1 MEQTPWFSHYDKDVP
16 RTLVPY
22 PERTLLD
29 YIADTA
35 REHPDLPALLFKGLR
50 IPYGEL
56 ERVTDVFAAALA
68 ELGVKK
74 GDRVALLLPNCPQFI
89 IAELGVWKAGG
100 TVCPLNPIYTER
112 ELEEPLN
119 NCAPETIVTLTL
131 FYNRVKSIQPN
142 TKLRRVI
149 ATNIK
154 EFLPPVLR
162 FLFTLVKEKK
172 EGHRIR
178 LQPGDLWFSDLLKPT
193 GPDRRPSVSIS
204 PDDPAVILLS
214 GGTTGTPK
222 GAVGTHRGLM
232 MSGLQLNCWV
242 KNLKSESQDI
252 ALLPLPLFHVY
263 AHAGIQCRGFVSGSA
278 LSLIPNPRDIKDI
291 LHTIRKVRPSFF
303 VSVPTLFIALLNHP
317 DVKAGKVDFK
327 SVKLCIS
334 GAAPLMAETKKSF
347 EELTGGRI
355 LEGYSLTEAMM
366 ACTVNPALGV
376 RKIGSIGMPLP
387 DVEVRIADPDAGDK
401 TLPTG
406 EVGEI
411 LMRAPQLMQ
420 GYWQNPVETAGVL
433 QVHGEG
439 GPWLHTG
446 DLGYMDE
453 DGYVFIVDRK
463 KDVIKPSGFQVWPR
477 EVEEVV
483 SSHPAVLE
491 VGVAGVPDDYQ
502 GEAVKAWVVLRSG
515 QEATADEIRQHCRQK
530 LAPYKVPKHVEF
542 RQSLP
547 KSMVGKVLRRLLAQE
562 ERAKV
567 AEKKKPRCSGHEA

>member
-1 MEQTPWFSHYDKDVP
+1 MEQARWFKHYDEGVP
-16 RTLVPY
+16 KTLYPY

-29 YIADTA
+29 YIADSA
-35 REHPDLPALLFKGLR
+35 RERSDHPAILFKGLR
-50 IPYGEL
+50 VTYGEL
-56 ERVTDVFAAALA
+56 ERLSDAFAVALA
-68 ELGVKK
+68 GLGVKK
-74 GDRVALLLPNCPQFI
+74 GDRVALLLPNSPQFI
-89 IAELGVWKAGG
+89 IAEVGAWKAGA
-100 TVCPLNPIYTER
+100 TVFPLNPIYTES
-112 ELEEPLN
+112 ELEGPLN

-131 FYNRVKSIQPN
+131 FYNRIKSIQPN

-149 ATNIK
+149 ASNIK
-154 EFLPPVLR
+154 DFLPPVLR
-162 FLFTLVKEKK
+162 LLFTLVKEKK

-178 LQPGDLWFSDLLKPT
+178 LHPGDFWFSDLLKTT
-193 GPDRRPSVSIS
+193 GSQSKPSVSVR
-204 PDDPAVILLS
+204 PDDPAIILLS

-222 GAVGTHRGLM
+222 GAVGTHRSLVS
-232 MSGLQLNCWV
+232 SGLQMTEWV
-242 KNLKSESQDI
+242 KNLKNEKQDI
-252 ALLPLPLFHVY
+252 AMLPLPLFHVY
-263 AHAGIQCRGFVSGSA
+263 ANAGIQSEVFVTGST
-278 LSLIPNPRDIKDI
+278 LSLIPNPRDIKDV
-291 LHTIRKVRPSFF
+291 LHAIRKDRPTFF
-303 VSVPTLFIALLNHP
+303 ISVPTLFIALLNHP

-327 SVKLCIS
+327 SIKLCIS

-366 ACTVNPALGV
+366 ACTVNPALGAK
-376 RKIGSIGMPLP
+376 KIGSIGIPLP
-387 DVEVRIADPDAGDK
+387 DVEARIVDPDEGDK
-401 TLPTG
+401 ILPTG

-411 LMRAPQLMQ
+411 LLRAPQLMK
-420 GYWQNPVETAGVL
+420 GYWQNPEETAAVL

-453 DGYVFIVDRK
+453 DGYIFIVDRK

-477 EVEEVV
+477 EVEEVI

-515 QEATADEIRQHCRQK
+515 QQATVDEIRQFCRQK

-542 RQSLP
+542 REGLP

-562 ERAKV
+562 ERAKR
-567 AEKKKPRCSGHEA
+567 A

>member
-1 MEQTPWFSHYDKDVP
+1 
-16 RTLVPY
+16 
-22 PERTLLD
+22 
-29 YIADTA
+29 
-35 REHPDLPALLFKGLR
+35 LFKGLR
-50 IPYGEL
+50 TTYGEL
-56 ERVTDVFAAALA
+56 EKLSDAFAVALA

-89 IAELGVWKAGG
+89 IAELGAWKAGA
-100 TVCPLNPIYTER
+100 TVFPLSPIYTER
-112 ELEEPLN
+112 ELEGPLID
-119 NCAPETIVTLTL
+119 CAPETIVTLTL
-131 FYNRVKSIQPN
+131 FYNRIKSIQSK

-162 FLFTLVKEKK
+162 LLFTLVKEKK

-178 LQPGDLWFSDLLKPT
+178 LQPGDLWFSDLLKTTEPE
-193 GPDRRPSVSIS
+193 RKPSVSVS
-204 PDDPAVILLS
+204 ADDPAIILLS

-222 GAVGTHRGLM
+222 GAVGTHRSLVI
-232 MSGLQLNCWV
+232 SGLQMGSWV
-242 KNLKSESQDI
+242 KNLSNESEDI
-252 ALLPLPLFHVY
+252 VMLPIPLFHVY
-263 AHAGIQCRGFVSGSA
+263 ANAGIQSGAFVSGNT
-278 LSLIPNPRDIKDI
+278 LSLIPNPRDIKDV
-291 LHTIRKVRPSFF
+291 LHAIRKDRPTFF
-303 VSVPTLFIALLNHP
+303 ISVPTLFIALLNHP

-327 SVKLCIS
+327 SIKLCIS

-366 ACTVNPALGV
+366 ACTVNPSLGV
-376 RKIGSIGMPLP
+376 KKIGSIGMPLP
-387 DVEVRIADPDAGDK
+387 DVEVRVADPDSGDK
-401 TLPTG
+401 ILPTG
-406 EVGEI
+406 EVGEV
-411 LMRAPQLMQ
+411 LMRAPQLMKS
-420 GYWQNPVETAGVL
+420 YWQNPEETAGVL

-453 DGYVFIVDRK
+453 DGYIFIVDRK
-463 KDVIKPSGFQVWPR
+463 KDVIKPSGHQVWPR
-477 EVEEVV
+477 EVEEVI

-515 QEATADEIRQHCRQK
+515 QEATADEIRQYSRQK

-542 RQSLP
+542 REGLP

-562 ERAKV
+562 ERGERA
-567 AEKKKPRCSGHEA
+567 

>member
-1 MEQTPWFSHYDKDVP
+1 MEQTPWFRHYDEGVP
-16 RTLVPY
+16 KTLQPY

-29 YIADTA
+29 YIANSA
-35 REHPDLPALLFKGLR
+35 REHPDHPALLFKGLR
-50 IPYGEL
+50 TTYGEL
-56 ERVTDVFAAALA
+56 EKLSDAFAVALA
-68 ELGVKK
+68 DRGVKK

-89 IAELGVWKAGG
+89 IAELGVWKAGA

-112 ELEEPLN
+112 ELEEALT
-119 NCAPETIVTLTL
+119 NCAPETMVTLTL
-131 FYNRVKSIQPN
+131 FYNRIKSIQPN
-142 TKLRRVI
+142 TKLKRVI

-162 FLFTLVKEKK
+162 LLFTLVKEKK
-172 EGHRIR
+172 EGHRIS
-178 LQPGDLWFSDLLKPT
+178 LQPGDFWFSDLLKST
-193 GPDRRPSVSIS
+193 GPERKPSVSVS
-204 PDDPAVILLS
+204 PDDPAIILLS

-222 GAVGTHRGLM
+222 GAVGTHRSLVI
-232 MSGLQLNCWV
+232 SGLQMTSWV

-252 ALLPLPLFHVY
+252 IMLPLPLFHVY
-263 AHAGIQCRGFVSGSA
+263 ANAGIQCEAFVSGNT
-278 LSLIPNPRDIKDI
+278 LSLIPNPRDIKDV
-291 LHTIRKVRPSFF
+291 LHAIRKDRPTFF
-303 VSVPTLFIALLNHP
+303 ISVPTLFIALLNHP

-327 SVKLCIS
+327 SIKLCIS

-376 RKIGSIGMPLP
+376 KKIGSIGMPLP
-387 DVEVRIADPDAGDK
+387 DVEVGIADPDSGDK
-401 TLPTG
+401 ILPTG
-406 EVGEI
+406 EVGEV

-420 GYWQNPVETAGVL
+420 GYWQNPEETAGVL
-433 QVHGEG
+433 RVHGEG

-453 DGYVFIVDRK
+453 DGYIFIVDRK

-477 EVEEVV
+477 EVEEVI

-515 QEATADEIRQHCRQK
+515 QQATADEIRQYCRQK
-530 LAPYKVPKHVEF
+530 LAAYKVPKHVEF
-542 RQSLP
+542 REGLP
-547 KSMVGKVLRRLLAQE
+547 KSMAGKVLRRLLAQE
-562 ERAKV
+562 ERAKR
-567 AEKKKPRCSGHEA
+567 A

>member
-1 MEQTPWFSHYDKDVP
+1 MEKTPWFKHYDEGVP
-16 RTLVPY
+16 RTLRPY

-29 YIADTA
+29 YIADSA
-35 REHPDLPALLFKGLR
+35 REHPDHPAILFKGLR
-50 IPYGEL
+50 VTYGQL
-56 ERVTDVFAAALA
+56 ERLSDAFAVALA
-68 ELGVKK
+68 GLGVKK
-74 GDRVALLLPNCPQFI
+74 GDRVALLLPNSPQFI
-89 IAELGVWKAGG
+89 IAEVGAWKAGA
-100 TVCPLNPIYTER
+100 TVFPLNPIYTES
-112 ELEEPLN
+112 ELEGPLN
-119 NCAPETIVTLTL
+119 NCAPETIITLTL

-142 TKLRRVI
+142 TKLKRVI
-149 ATNIK
+149 ASNIK
-154 EFLPPVLR
+154 DFLPPILR

-172 EGHRIR
+172 EGHRIH
-178 LQPGDLWFSDLLKPT
+178 LQPGDFWFSDLLKTT
-193 GPDRRPSVSIS
+193 GSETKPRVSVS
-204 PDDPAVILLS
+204 PDDPAIILLS

-222 GAVGTHRGLM
+222 GAVGTHRSLVS
-232 MSGLQLNCWV
+232 SGLQLGSWV

-252 ALLPLPLFHVY
+252 IMLPLPLFHVY
-263 AHAGIQCRGFVSGSA
+263 ANAGIQCEAFVGGNT
-278 LSLIPNPRDIKDI
+278 LSLPPNPRDITDV
-291 LHTIRKVRPSFF
+291 LHAIRKDRPTFF

-327 SVKLCIS
+327 SIKLCIS

-366 ACTVNPALGV
+366 ACTVNPALGAK
-376 RKIGSIGMPLP
+376 KIGSIGMPLP
-387 DVEVRIADPDAGDK
+387 DVEARIVDPDSGDK
-401 TLPTG
+401 ILPTG

-411 LMRAPQLMQ
+411 LLRAPQLMQ
-420 GYWQNPVETAGVL
+420 GYWQNPEETAGVL
-433 QVHGEG
+433 RVHGEG

-453 DGYVFIVDRK
+453 DGYIFIVDRK

-477 EVEEVV
+477 EVEEVI

-515 QEATADEIRQHCRQK
+515 QKATIDEIRQFCRQK
-530 LAPYKVPKHVEF
+530 LAPYKVPKHIEF
-542 RQSLP
+542 REGLP

-562 ERAKV
+562 EKAKRA
-567 AEKKKPRCSGHEA
+567 

>member
-1 MEQTPWFSHYDKDVP
+1 MEQTPWFSHYDKDIP

-29 YIADTA
+29 YIADAA
-35 REHPDLPALLFKGLR
+35 REDPDLVALLFKGLR
-50 IPYGEL
+50 ITYREL
-56 ERVTDVFAAALA
+56 EKLSDAFALA
-68 ELGVKK
+68 LAGLGVKK
-74 GDRVALLLPNCPQFI
+74 GDRVALLLPNCPPFI
-89 IAELGVWKAGG
+89 IAELGAWKAGA
-100 TVCPLNPIYTER
+100 TVLPLNPMYTES
-112 ELEEPLN
+112 ELQGPLV

-131 FYNRVKSIQPN
+131 FYNRAKSVQPN
-142 TKLRRVI
+142 TKLKRVI
-149 ATNIK
+149 VSNIK

-162 FLFTLVKEKK
+162 LLFTLVKEKK
-172 EGHRIR
+172 EGHRIH
-178 LQPGDLWFSDLLKPT
+178 LQPGDFWFSDLLKTT
-193 GPDRRPSVSIS
+193 GPERRPSVSIS
-204 PDDPAVILLS
+204 PDDPAVILMS

-222 GAVGTHRGLM
+222 GAVGTHRSLVS
-232 MSGLQLNCWV
+232 SGLQLNSWV
-242 KNLKSESQDI
+242 ENLKGESQDI

-263 AHAGIQCRGFVSGSA
+263 ANAGIQCHVFVSGSA
-278 LSLIPNPRDIKDI
+278 LSLIPNPRDIKDV

-303 VSVPTLFIALLNHP
+303 ISVPTLFIALLNHP

-327 SVKLCIS
+327 SIKLCIS

-347 EELTGGRI
+347 EALTGGRI

-376 RKIGSIGMPLP
+376 KKIGSIGMPLP
-387 DVEVRIADPDAGDK
+387 DVEVRIADPDSGDK
-401 TLPTG
+401 RLSTG
-406 EVGEI
+406 EVGEV
-411 LMRAPQLMQ
+411 LMRAPQLMR
-420 GYWQNPVETAGVL
+420 GYWQNPEETAGVL

-491 VGVAGVPDDYQ
+491 VGVAGVSDDYQ

-515 QEATADEIRQHCRQK
+515 QQVTADEIRQYCRQK

-542 RQSLP
+542 RDSLP
-547 KSMVGKVLRRLLAQE
+547 KSMVGKVLRRVLAQE
-562 ERAKV
+562 ERAKR
-567 AEKKKPRCSGHEA
+567 A

>member
-1 MEQTPWFSHYDKDVP
+1 MEQAPWFKHYDEGVP
-16 RTLVPY
+16 KTLRPY

-29 YIADTA
+29 YVADSA
-35 REHPDLPALLFKGLR
+35 RERPDLPAILFKGLR
-50 IPYGEL
+50 VTYGEL
-56 ERVTDVFAAALA
+56 EKLSDAFAVALA
-68 ELGVKK
+68 GLGVKK
-74 GDRVALLLPNCPQFI
+74 GDRVALLLPNSPQFI
-89 IAELGVWKAGG
+89 IAELGAWKAGA
-100 TVCPLNPIYTER
+100 TVFPLNPIYTES
-112 ELEEPLN
+112 ELEGPLN

-142 TKLRRVI
+142 TKLKRVI
-149 ATNIK
+149 ASNIK
-154 EFLPPVLR
+154 DFLPPILR

-172 EGHRIR
+172 EGHRIH
-178 LQPGDLWFSDLLKPT
+178 LQSGDFWFSDLLKTT
-193 GPDRRPSVSIS
+193 GPQSKPSVSVR
-204 PDDPAVILLS
+204 PDDPAIILLS

-222 GAVGTHRGLM
+222 GAVGTHRSLVS
-232 MSGLQLNCWV
+232 SGLQLGSWV

-252 ALLPLPLFHVY
+252 IMLPLPLFHVY
-263 AHAGIQCRGFVSGSA
+263 ANAGIQCESFVGGNT
-278 LSLIPNPRDIKDI
+278 LSLIPNPRDIKDV
-291 LHTIRKVRPSFF
+291 LHAIRKDRPTFF

-327 SVKLCIS
+327 SIKLCIS

-366 ACTVNPALGV
+366 ACTVNPALGEK
-376 RKIGSIGMPLP
+376 KIGSIGMPLP
-387 DVEVRIADPDAGDK
+387 DVEARVVDPDEGDK
-401 TLPTG
+401 ILPPG

-411 LMRAPQLMQ
+411 LLRAPQLMQ
-420 GYWQNPVETAGVL
+420 GYWKNPEETAGVL
-433 QVHGEG
+433 KVHGEG

-453 DGYVFIVDRK
+453 DGYIFIVDRK

-477 EVEEVV
+477 EVEEVI

-515 QEATADEIRQHCRQK
+515 QQATTDEIRQYCRQK
-530 LAPYKVPKHVEF
+530 LAPYKVPKHIEF
-542 RQSLP
+542 REGLP

-562 ERAKV
+562 EKAKRA
-567 AEKKKPRCSGHEA
+567 

>member
-1 MEQTPWFSHYDKDVP
+1 MEMTPWFRHYDEGVP
-16 RTLVPY
+16 RTLRPY

-29 YIADTA
+29 YIADSA
-35 REHPDLPALLFKGLR
+35 REHPDHPAILFKGLR
-50 IPYGEL
+50 VTYGQL
-56 ERVTDVFAAALA
+56 ERLSDAFAVALA
-68 ELGVKK
+68 GLGVKK
-74 GDRVALLLPNCPQFI
+74 GDRVALLLPNSPQFI
-89 IAELGVWKAGG
+89 IAELGAWKAGA
-100 TVCPLNPIYTER
+100 TVFPLNPMYTES
-112 ELEEPLN
+112 ELEGPLN

-142 TKLRRVI
+142 TKVKRVI
-149 ATNIK
+149 ASNIK

-172 EGHRIR
+172 EGHRIH
-178 LQPGDLWFSDLLKPT
+178 LQPGDFWFSDLLKST
-193 GPDRRPSVSIS
+193 GPERKPRVSVS
-204 PDDPAVILLS
+204 PDDPAIILLS

-222 GAVGTHRGLM
+222 GAVGTHRSLVI
-232 MSGLQLNCWV
+232 SGLQIGSWV
-242 KNLKSESQDI
+242 KNLLNESEDI
-252 ALLPLPLFHVY
+252 VMLPLPLFHVY
-263 AHAGIQCRGFVSGSA
+263 ANAGIQCVSFVNGNT
-278 LSLIPNPRDIKDI
+278 LSLIPNPRDIKDV
-291 LHTIRKVRPSFF
+291 LHAIRKDRPTFF
-303 VSVPTLFIALLNHP
+303 ISVPTLFIALLNHP

-327 SVKLCIS
+327 SIKLCIS

-376 RKIGSIGMPLP
+376 KKIGSIGMPLP
-387 DVEVRIADPDAGDK
+387 DVEARIADPDSGDK
-401 TLPTG
+401 ILPAG

-411 LMRAPQLMQ
+411 LLRAPQLMQ
-420 GYWQNPVETAGVL
+420 GYWQNPEETAGIL
-433 QVHGEG
+433 RVHGEG
-439 GPWLHTG
+439 GLWLHTG

-453 DGYVFIVDRK
+453 DGYIFIVDRK

-477 EVEEVV
+477 EVEEVI

-515 QEATADEIRQHCRQK
+515 QEATADEIRQYCRQK

-542 RQSLP
+542 REGLP

-562 ERAKV
+562 ERAKR
-567 AEKKKPRCSGHEA
+567 A

>member
-1 MEQTPWFSHYDKDVP
+1 LRRWHIEQTPWFKHYDEGVP
-16 RTLVPY
+16 KTLHPY

-29 YIADTA
+29 YIADA
-35 REHPDLPALLFKGLR
+35 AKERPDHPALLFKGLR
-50 IPYGEL
+50 TTYGEL
-56 ERVTDVFAAALA
+56 EKLSDAFAVALA

-89 IAELGVWKAGG
+89 IAELGAWKAGA
-100 TVCPLNPIYTER
+100 TVFPLTPIYTEH
-112 ELEEPLN
+112 ELEGPLI

-131 FYNRVKSIQPN
+131 FYNRVKSIQSK

-162 FLFTLVKEKK
+162 LLFTLVKEKK

-178 LQPGDLWFSDLLKPT
+178 LQPGDLWFSDLLKTMEPEKK
-193 GPDRRPSVSIS
+193 PSVSVS
-204 PDDPAVILLS
+204 PDDPAIILLS

-222 GAVGTHRGLM
+222 GAVGTHRSLVI
-232 MSGLQLNCWV
+232 SGLQMDSWV
-242 KNLKSESQDI
+242 KNLLNESEDI
-252 ALLPLPLFHVY
+252 VMLPIPLFHVY
-263 AHAGIQCRGFVSGSA
+263 ANAGIQSGAFVSGNT
-278 LSLIPNPRDIKDI
+278 LSLIPNPRDIRDVLHSIHKD
-291 LHTIRKVRPSFF
+291 RPTFF

-327 SVKLCIS
+327 SIKLCIS

-376 RKIGSIGMPLP
+376 KKIGSIGMPLP
-387 DVEVRIADPDAGDK
+387 DVEVRVADPDSGDK
-401 TLPTG
+401 ILPTG
-406 EVGEI
+406 EVGEV
-411 LMRAPQLMQ
+411 LMRAPQLMK
-420 GYWQNPVETAGVL
+420 GYWQNPEETAGVL

-453 DGYVFIVDRK
+453 DGYIFIVDRK
-463 KDVIKPSGFQVWPR
+463 KDVIKPSGHQVWPR
-477 EVEEVV
+477 EVEEVI

-515 QEATADEIRQHCRQK
+515 QETTADEIRQYCRQK

-542 RQSLP
+542 REGLP

-562 ERAKV
+562 ERAIR
-567 AEKKKPRCSGHEA
+567 A

>member
-1 MEQTPWFSHYDKDVP
+1 MEMTPWFRHYDEGVP
-16 RTLVPY
+16 RTLRPY

-29 YIADTA
+29 YIADSA
-35 REHPDLPALLFKGLR
+35 REHPDHPAILFKGLR
-50 IPYGEL
+50 VTYGQL
-56 ERVTDVFAAALA
+56 ERLSDAFAVALA
-68 ELGVKK
+68 GLGVKK
-74 GDRVALLLPNCPQFI
+74 GDRVALLLPNSPQFI
-89 IAELGVWKAGG
+89 IAELGAWKAGA
-100 TVCPLNPIYTER
+100 TVFPLNPMYTES
-112 ELEEPLN
+112 ELEGPLN

-142 TKLRRVI
+142 TKLKRVI
-149 ATNIK
+149 ASNIK
-154 EFLPPVLR
+154 DFLPPILR

-172 EGHRIR
+172 EGHRIH
-178 LQPGDLWFSDLLKPT
+178 LQPGDFWFSDLLKTT
-193 GPDRRPSVSIS
+193 GPERKPSVSVS
-204 PDDPAVILLS
+204 PDDPAIILLS

-222 GAVGTHRGLM
+222 GAVGTHRSLVS
-232 MSGLQLNCWV
+232 SGLQLSSWV

-252 ALLPLPLFHVY
+252 IMLPLPLFHVY
-263 AHAGIQCRGFVSGSA
+263 ANAGIQCEAFVGGNT
-278 LSLIPNPRDIKDI
+278 LSLVPNPRDITDV
-291 LHTIRKVRPSFF
+291 LHAIRKDRPTFF

-327 SVKLCIS
+327 SIKLCIS

-366 ACTVNPALGV
+366 ACTVNPASGV
-376 RKIGSIGMPLP
+376 KKIGSIGMPLP
-387 DVEVRIADPDAGDK
+387 DVEARIVDPDSGEK
-401 TLPTG
+401 ILPAG

-411 LMRAPQLMQ
+411 LLRAPQLMQ
-420 GYWQNPVETAGVL
+420 GYWQNPEETAGVL

-453 DGYVFIVDRK
+453 DGYIFIVDRK

-477 EVEEVV
+477 EVEEVI

-515 QEATADEIRQHCRQK
+515 QQATADEIRQYCRQK

-542 RQSLP
+542 REGLP

-562 ERAKV
+562 ERAKR
-567 AEKKKPRCSGHEA
+567 A

>member
-1 MEQTPWFSHYDKDVP
+1 MEQTPWFRHYDEGVP
-16 RTLVPY
+16 RTLRPY

-35 REHPDLPALLFKGLR
+35 RENPDHPALLFKGLR
-50 IPYGEL
+50 VTYGEL
-56 ERVTDVFAAALA
+56 ERLSDAFAVALA
-68 ELGVKK
+68 DRGVKK
-74 GDRVALLLPNCPQFI
+74 GDRVALLLPNSPQFI
-89 IAELGVWKAGG
+89 IAELGAWKAGA
-100 TVCPLNPIYTER
+100 TVLSLNPIYTES
-112 ELEEPLN
+112 ELEGPLT
-119 NCAPETIVTLTL
+119 NCAPETIVTITL

-142 TKLRRVI
+142 TKLKRVI
-149 ATNIK
+149 ASNIK

-162 FLFTLVKEKK
+162 LLFTLAKEKK

-178 LQPGDLWFSDLLKPT
+178 LQPGDFWFSDLVKT
-193 GPDRRPSVSIS
+193 KGPERKPSVSVS
-204 PDDPAVILLS
+204 PDDPAIILLS

-222 GAVGTHRGLM
+222 GAVGTHRSLVS
-232 MSGLQLNCWV
+232 SGLQLTSWV
-242 KNLKSESQDI
+242 KNLKSEAQDI
-252 ALLPLPLFHVY
+252 IMLPLPLFHVY
-263 AHAGIQCRGFVSGSA
+263 ANAGIQCEAFVSGNT
-278 LSLIPNPRDIKDI
+278 LSLIPNPRDIKDV
-291 LHTIRKVRPSFF
+291 LHAIRKDRPTFF
-303 VSVPTLFIALLNHP
+303 ISVPTLFIALLNHP

-327 SVKLCIS
+327 SIKLCIS

-376 RKIGSIGMPLP
+376 KKIGSVGMPLP
-387 DVEVRIADPDAGDK
+387 DVEARIVDPDSGDK
-401 TLPTG
+401 ILPAG

-411 LMRAPQLMQ
+411 LLRAPQLMQ
-420 GYWQNPVETAGVL
+420 GYWQNPEETAGVL
-433 QVHGEG
+433 RVHGEG

-453 DGYVFIVDRK
+453 DGYIFIVDRK

-515 QEATADEIRQHCRQK
+515 QQATADEIRQYCRQK

-542 RQSLP
+542 REGLP

-562 ERAKV
+562 ERRKRA
-567 AEKKKPRCSGHEA
+567 

>member
-29 YIADTA
+29 YIADAA
-35 REHPDLPALLFKGLR
+35 RETPDLAALLFKGLR
-50 IPYGEL
+50 ITYSEL
-56 ERVTDVFAAALA
+56 EKRSDAFAVALVD
-68 ELGVKK
+68 LGVKK

-89 IAELGVWKAGG
+89 IAEMGAWKAGA
-100 TVCPLNPIYTER
+100 TVFPLNPIYTES
-112 ELEEPLN
+112 ELQGPIV
-119 NCAPETIVTLTL
+119 NCAPETIVTLTP

-142 TKLRRVI
+142 TKLKRVI

-162 FLFTLVKEKK
+162 LLFTLVKEKK
-172 EGHRIR
+172 EGHRIH
-178 LQPGDLWFSDLLKPT
+178 LQPGDLWLSDLLKAT
-193 GPDRRPSVSIS
+193 GPERRPSVSIS
-204 PDDPAVILLS
+204 PDDPAIILLS

-222 GAVGTHRGLM
+222 GAVGTHRSLVS
-232 MSGLQLNCWV
+232 SGLQLTSWV

-252 ALLPLPLFHVY
+252 AMLPLPLFHVY
-263 AHAGIQCRGFVSGSA
+263 ANAGIQCEVFVSGSA
-278 LSLIPNPRDIKDI
+278 LSLIPNPRDIKDV
-291 LHTIRKVRPSFF
+291 LHTIRKDRPTFF
-303 VSVPTLFIALLNHP
+303 ISVPTLFIALLNHP

-327 SVKLCIS
+327 SIKLCIS

-347 EELTGGRI
+347 EALTGGRI

-376 RKIGSIGMPLP
+376 KKIGSIGMPLP
-387 DVEVRIADPDAGDK
+387 DVEVRIADPDSGDK
-401 TLPTG
+401 ILPAG
-406 EVGEI
+406 EVGEV

-420 GYWQNPVETAGVL
+420 GYWQNPEETAGVL

-453 DGYVFIVDRK
+453 DGYIFIVDRK

-477 EVEEVV
+477 EVEEII

-515 QEATADEIRQHCRQK
+515 QQATADEIRQYCRQK

-542 RQSLP
+542 REGLP

-562 ERAKV
+562 ERAKR
-567 AEKKKPRCSGHEA
+567 A

>member
-1 MEQTPWFSHYDKDVP
+1 
-16 RTLVPY
+16 
-22 PERTLLD
+22 
-29 YIADTA
+29 
-35 REHPDLPALLFKGLR
+35 
-50 IPYGEL
+50 
-56 ERVTDVFAAALA
+56 
-68 ELGVKK
+68 
-74 GDRVALLLPNCPQFI
+74 
-89 IAELGVWKAGG
+89 
-100 TVCPLNPIYTER
+100 
-112 ELEEPLN
+112 
-119 NCAPETIVTLTL
+119 
-131 FYNRVKSIQPN
+131 
-142 TKLRRVI
+142 VI

-172 EGHRIR
+172 EGHRIH
-178 LQPGDLWFSDLLKPT
+178 LQPGDLWFSDLLKTT
-193 GPDRRPSVSIS
+193 GPEKKPSVTIS
-204 PDDPAVILLS
+204 PNDPAVILLS

-222 GAVGTHRGLM
+222 GAVGTHRCLVV
-232 MSGLQLNCWV
+232 SAIQLNSWF
-242 KNLKSESQDI
+242 KNLIEEWQDTFM
-252 ALLPLPLFHVY
+252 LPLPLFHVY
-263 AHAGIQCRGFVSGSA
+263 ANAGVQCCAFVGHNT

-291 LHTIRKVRPSFF
+291 LRTIARVRPGLFI
-303 VSVPTLFIALLNHP
+303 SVPTLFIALLNHP

-327 SVKLCIS
+327 SIKLCIS

-366 ACTVNPALGV
+366 ACTVNPTLGV
-376 RKIGSIGMPLP
+376 KKIGSIGMPLP
-387 DVEVRIADPDAGDK
+387 DVEVRIADPEFGDK
-401 TLPTG
+401 ILPTG

-420 GYWQNPVETAGVL
+420 GYWQNPEETAGVL
-433 QVHGEG
+433 QIHGEG

-453 DGYVFIVDRK
+453 DGYIFIVDRK

-477 EVEEVV
+477 EVEEVI

-515 QEATADEIRQHCRQK
+515 QQATVDEIRQYCRQK

-542 RQSLP
+542 RENLP

-562 ERAKV
+562 EKAKRV
-567 AEKKKPRCSGHEA
+567 QQENPVR

>member
-22 PERTLLD
+22 PERTLPD
-29 YIADTA
+29 YIADAA
-35 REHPDLPALLFKGLR
+35 REHPDLVALLFKGLR
-50 IPYGEL
+50 ITYGEL
-56 ERVTDVFAAALA
+56 EKLSDAFAVALA
-68 ELGVKK
+68 DLGVKK

-89 IAELGVWKAGG
+89 IAELGAWKAGA
-100 TVCPLNPIYTER
+100 TVLPLNPIYTES
-112 ELEEPLN
+112 ELQTPLA
-119 NCAPETIVTLTL
+119 NCTPEIIVTLTP
-131 FYNRVKSIQPN
+131 FYNRVKSTQPN
-142 TKLRRVI
+142 TKLKRVI

-154 EFLPPVLR
+154 EFLPLVLR
-162 FLFTLVKEKK
+162 LLFTLVKEKK
-172 EGHRIR
+172 EGHRIH
-178 LQPGDLWFSDLLKPT
+178 LQPGDLWFGDLIKKT
-193 GPDRRPSVSIS
+193 GFERKPSVSVS
-204 PDDPAVILLS
+204 PNDPAIILLS

-222 GAVGTHRGLM
+222 GAVGTHRSLVS
-232 MSGLQLNCWV
+232 SGLQLNSWI
-242 KNLKSESQDI
+242 KNLQNESQDI
-252 ALLPLPLFHVY
+252 AMLPLPLFHVY
-263 AHAGIQCRGFVSGSA
+263 ANAGIQCQVFVSGSV
-278 LSLIPNPRDIKDI
+278 LSLIPNPRDIKDV
-291 LHTIRKVRPSFF
+291 LHTIRKDHPTFF
-303 VSVPTLFIALLNHP
+303 ISVPTLFIALLNHP

-327 SVKLCIS
+327 SIKLCIS

-376 RKIGSIGMPLP
+376 KKIGSIGMPLP
-387 DVEVRIADPDAGDK
+387 DVEVRIADPDSGDK

-406 EVGEI
+406 EVGEV

-420 GYWQNPVETAGVL
+420 GYWQNPEETAGVL

-477 EVEEVV
+477 EVEEIV

-515 QEATADEIRQHCRQK
+515 QQANADEIRQYCRQK
-530 LAPYKVPKHVEF
+530 LAPYKVPKHIEF
-542 RQSLP
+542 RDSLP
-547 KSMVGKVLRRLLAQE
+547 KSMVGKVLRRVLAQE
-562 ERAKV
+562 ERAKR
-567 AEKKKPRCSGHEA
+567 A

>member
-1 MEQTPWFSHYDKDVP
+1 MEQTPWLSHYDEGVP
-16 RTLVPY
+16 KTLRPY

-35 REHPDLPALLFKGLR
+35 REHPDHPALLFKGLR
-50 IPYGEL
+50 VPYGEL
-56 ERVTDVFAAALA
+56 ERVTDAFAVALA

-74 GDRVALLLPNCPQFI
+74 GHRVALLLPNCPQFI
-89 IAELGVWKAGG
+89 IAELGVWKAGA

-112 ELEEPLN
+112 ELEEPLV

-142 TKLRRVI
+142 TKLKRVI

-162 FLFTLVKEKK
+162 LLFTLVKEKR
-172 EGHRIR
+172 EGHRIH
-178 LQPGDLWFSDLLKPT
+178 LQPGDLWFSDLLRTKRSKMGT
-193 GPDRRPSVSIS
+193 GVSIS
-204 PDDPAVILLS
+204 PDDPAVILMS

-222 GAVGTHRGLM
+222 GAVGTHRGLVV
-232 MSGLQLNCWV
+232 SAIQLNSWF
-242 KNLKSESQDI
+242 KNLIEEWQDTFM
-252 ALLPLPLFHVY
+252 LPLPLFHVY
-263 AHAGIQCRGFVSGSA
+263 ANAGVQCCAFVGRQT

-291 LHTIRKVRPSFF
+291 LHTIARVRPGLFI
-303 VSVPTLFIALLNHP
+303 SVPTLFIALLNHP
-317 DVKAGKVDFK
+317 DVKTGKVDFK
-327 SVKLCIS
+327 SIKLCIS

-366 ACTVNPALGV
+366 ACTVNPTLGV
-376 RKIGSIGMPLP
+376 KKIGSIGMPLP
-387 DVEVRIADPDAGDK
+387 DVEVRITDPEFGDK
-401 TLPTG
+401 ILPTG
-406 EVGEI
+406 EVGEV

-420 GYWQNPVETAGVL
+420 GYWQNPEETAGVL

-439 GPWLHTG
+439 GPCLHTG

-453 DGYVFIVDRK
+453 DGYIFIVDRK

-477 EVEEVV
+477 EVEEVI
-483 SSHPAVLE
+483 SSHSAVLE

-515 QEATADEIRQHCRQK
+515 QQATVDEIRQYCRQK
-530 LAPYKVPKHVEF
+530 LAAYKVPKHVEF
-542 RQSLP
+542 RENLP

-562 ERAKV
+562 EKAKRV
-567 AEKKKPRCSGHEA
+567 QQENPVR

>member
-16 RTLVPY
+16 RTLLPY

-29 YIADTA
+29 YIADAA
-35 REHPDLPALLFKGLR
+35 REDPDLVALLFKRLR
-50 IPYGEL
+50 ITYGEL
-56 ERVTDVFAAALA
+56 EKLSDAFALA
-68 ELGVKK
+68 LAGLGVKK
-74 GDRVALLLPNCPQFI
+74 GDRVALLLPNCPPFI
-89 IAELGVWKAGG
+89 IAEMGAWKAGA
-100 TVCPLNPIYTER
+100 TVLPLNPMYTES
-112 ELEEPLN
+112 ELQGPLV

-131 FYNRVKSIQPN
+131 FYHRVKSVQPN
-142 TKLRRVI
+142 TKLKRVI
-149 ATNIK
+149 VSNIK

-162 FLFTLVKEKK
+162 LLFTLVKEKK
-172 EGHRIR
+172 EGHRIH
-178 LQPGDLWFSDLLKPT
+178 LQPGDFWFSNLLKTT
-193 GPDRRPSVSIS
+193 GPERRPSVSIS
-204 PDDPAVILLS
+204 PDDPAVILMS
-214 GGTTGTPK
+214 GGTTGIPK
-222 GAVGTHRGLM
+222 GAVGTHRALVS
-232 MSGLQLNCWV
+232 SGLQLNSWV
-242 KNLKSESQDI
+242 KNLKGESQDI

-263 AHAGIQCRGFVSGSA
+263 ANAGIQCHVFVSGSA
-278 LSLIPNPRDIKDI
+278 LSLIPNPRDIKDV

-303 VSVPTLFIALLNHP
+303 ISVPTLFIALLNHP

-327 SVKLCIS
+327 SIKLCIS

-347 EELTGGRI
+347 EALTGGRI

-376 RKIGSIGMPLP
+376 KKIGSIGMPLP
-387 DVEVRIADPDAGDK
+387 DVEVRIANPNSGNK

-406 EVGEI
+406 EVGEV

-420 GYWQNPVETAGVL
+420 GYWHNPEETAGVL

-515 QEATADEIRQHCRQK
+515 QQVTAEEIRQYCRRK

-542 RQSLP
+542 REGLP
-547 KSMVGKVLRRLLAQE
+547 KSMVGKVLRRVLAQE
-562 ERAKV
+562 ERAK
-567 AEKKKPRCSGHEA
+567 RTSS

>member
-1 MEQTPWFSHYDKDVP
+1 MEQTPWLSHYDEGVP
-16 RTLVPY
+16 KTLRPY

-35 REHPDLPALLFKGLR
+35 REHPDHPALLFKGLR
-50 IPYGEL
+50 VPYGEL
-56 ERVTDVFAAALA
+56 EKITDAFAAALA

-89 IAELGVWKAGG
+89 IAELGVWKAGA
-100 TVCPLNPIYTER
+100 TVCPLNPTYTER
-112 ELEEPLN
+112 ELEEPLV

-142 TKLRRVI
+142 TKLKRVI

-162 FLFTLVKEKK
+162 LLFTLVKEKK
-172 EGHRIR
+172 EGHRIH
-178 LQPGDLWFSDLLKPT
+178 LQPGDLWFSDLLKTKEPVKK
-193 GPDRRPSVSIS
+193 PDISIS
-204 PDDPAVILLS
+204 LDDPAVILLS

-222 GAVGTHRGLM
+222 GAVGTHRSLVS
-232 MSGLQLNCWV
+232 SGLQLTSWV
-242 KNLKSESQDI
+242 KNLKSESQDTVM
-252 ALLPLPLFHVY
+252 LPLPLFHVY
-263 AHAGIQCRGFVSGSA
+263 ANAGIQCEVFVSGSA
-278 LSLIPNPRDIKDI
+278 LSLIPNPRDIKDV
-291 LHTIRKVRPSFF
+291 LHTIRKDRPTFF
-303 VSVPTLFIALLNHP
+303 ISVPTLFIALLNHP

-327 SVKLCIS
+327 SIKLCIS

-347 EELTGGRI
+347 EALTGGRI

-376 RKIGSIGMPLP
+376 KKIGSIGMPLP
-387 DVEVRIADPDAGDK
+387 DVEVRIADPESGDK
-401 TLPTG
+401 NLPTG
-406 EVGEI
+406 EVGEV

-420 GYWQNPVETAGVL
+420 GYWQNPEETAGIL

-453 DGYVFIVDRK
+453 DGYIFIVDRM

-491 VGVAGVPDDYQ
+491 VGVAGVSDDYQ

-515 QEATADEIRQHCRQK
+515 QQATVDEIRQYCRQK

-542 RQSLP
+542 RESLP
-547 KSMVGKVLRRLLAQE
+547 KSMVGKVLRRVLAQE
-562 ERAKV
+562 ERTK
-567 AEKKKPRCSGHEA
+567 RTQ

>member
-1 MEQTPWFSHYDKDVP
+1 MEMTPWFKHYDEGVP
-16 RTLVPY
+16 RTLRPY

-35 REHPDLPALLFKGLR
+35 REHPDHPALLFKGLR
-50 IPYGEL
+50 VTYGEL
-56 ERVTDVFAAALA
+56 ERLSDAFAVALA
-68 ELGVKK
+68 GLGVKK
-74 GDRVALLLPNCPQFI
+74 GDRVALLLPNSPQFI
-89 IAELGVWKAGG
+89 IAELGAWKAGA
-100 TVCPLNPIYTER
+100 TVFPLNPIYTES
-112 ELEEPLN
+112 ELEGPLN

-142 TKLRRVI
+142 TKLKRVI
-149 ATNIK
+149 ASNIK

-178 LQPGDLWFSDLLKPT
+178 LQPGDFWFSDLLKTT
-193 GPDRRPSVSIS
+193 GSERKPSVSVS
-204 PDDPAVILLS
+204 PDDPAIILLS

-222 GAVGTHRGLM
+222 GAVGTHRSLVS
-232 MSGLQLNCWV
+232 SGLQMDLWV
-242 KNLKSESQDI
+242 KNLKSELQDI
-252 ALLPLPLFHVY
+252 VMLPLPLFHVY
-263 AHAGIQCRGFVSGSA
+263 ANAGIQCEAFVSGST
-278 LSLIPNPRDIKDI
+278 LSLIPNPRDIKDV
-291 LHTIRKVRPSFF
+291 LHAIRKDRPTFF
-303 VSVPTLFIALLNHP
+303 ISVPTLFIALLNHP

-327 SVKLCIS
+327 SIKLCIS

-376 RKIGSIGMPLP
+376 KKIGSIGIPLP
-387 DVEVRIADPDAGDK
+387 DVEARIVDPDEGDK
-401 TLPTG
+401 ILPAG

-411 LMRAPQLMQ
+411 LLRAPQLMQ
-420 GYWQNPVETAGVL
+420 GYWQNPEETAGVL
-433 QVHGEG
+433 RVHGEG

-453 DGYVFIVDRK
+453 DGYIFIVDRK

-477 EVEEVV
+477 EVEEVI

-515 QEATADEIRQHCRQK
+515 QKATTDEIRQFCRQK
-530 LAPYKVPKHVEF
+530 LAPYKVPKHIEF
-542 RQSLP
+542 REGLP
-547 KSMVGKVLRRLLAQE
+547 KSMVGKVLRRLLAE
-562 ERAKV
+562 EEKAKRA
-567 AEKKKPRCSGHEA
+567 

>member
-1 MEQTPWFSHYDKDVP
+1 MEQARWFKHYDEGVP
-16 RTLVPY
+16 RTLRPY

-29 YIADTA
+29 YIADSA
-35 REHPDLPALLFKGLR
+35 REKPDHPAILFKGLR
-50 IPYGEL
+50 VTYGEL
-56 ERVTDVFAAALA
+56 EKLSDAFAVSLA

-74 GDRVALLLPNCPQFI
+74 GDRVALLLPNSPQFI
-89 IAELGVWKAGG
+89 IAEVGAWKAGA
-100 TVCPLNPIYTER
+100 TVFPLNPIYTES
-112 ELEEPLN
+112 ELEGPLN

-142 TKLRRVI
+142 TKLKRVI
-149 ATNIK
+149 ASNIK

-162 FLFTLVKEKK
+162 LLFTLVKEKK

-178 LQPGDLWFSDLLKPT
+178 LQPGDLWFSDLLKTT
-193 GPDRRPSVSIS
+193 GPARKPSVSVS
-204 PDDPAVILLS
+204 PDDPAIILLS

-222 GAVGTHRGLM
+222 GTVGTHRSLVS
-232 MSGLQLNCWV
+232 SGLQMTEWV
-242 KNLKSESQDI
+242 KNLKNEKQDI
-252 ALLPLPLFHVY
+252 AMLPLPLFHVY
-263 AHAGIQCRGFVSGSA
+263 ANAGIQSEVFVTGST
-278 LSLIPNPRDIKDI
+278 LSLIPNPRDIKDV
-291 LHTIRKVRPSFF
+291 LHAIRKDRPTFF
-303 VSVPTLFIALLNHP
+303 ISVPTLFIALLNHP

-327 SVKLCIS
+327 SIKLCIS

-376 RKIGSIGMPLP
+376 KKIGSIGIPLP
-387 DVEVRIADPDAGDK
+387 DVEARIVDPDEGDK
-401 TLPTG
+401 IFPTG

-411 LMRAPQLMQ
+411 LLRAPQLMQ
-420 GYWQNPVETAGVL
+420 GYWQNPEETAGVL
-433 QVHGEG
+433 RVHGEG

-453 DGYVFIVDRK
+453 DGYIFIVDRK

-477 EVEEVV
+477 EVEEVI

-515 QEATADEIRQHCRQK
+515 QKATTDEIRQYCRQK
-530 LAPYKVPKHVEF
+530 LAPYKVPKHIEF
-542 RQSLP
+542 REGLP
-547 KSMVGKVLRRLLAQE
+547 KSMVGKVLRRLLAEE
-562 ERAKV
+562 ERAKR
-567 AEKKKPRCSGHEA
+567 K